1 MRQKI
6 DYGIDLGTTNSALAR
21 MDAGE
26 AVIIKSDDDQRDIT
40 ASCITFNKIKKIFM
54 GEKAKTLVETEAK
67 SALKKRKSSAPN
79 GYFEFKRTMGTDH
92 RYHSTYMEKDYS
104 SEELSAEILKKLKS
118 YNRDEN
124 IDAAVITVPAMFKQS
139 QLDATQRA
147 AELAGFRYCELLQEP
162 IAASIAYGIKAAQ
175 SSGYWLVFDF
185 GGGTFDAALMHVEEG
200 IMKVVDTEG
209 DNHLGGKDLDNAI
222 TDRLIIPQ
230 LQAQCELD
238 ASLADPQYVTLLQ
251 AVLKTNAEEA
261 KIALS
266 SKESWNEFL
275 EELGEDDDGE
285 EVEAEITLTLAQYE
299 SVCEPIFQRA
309 IDIVK
314 HVLKRNGLT
323 ADDLQ
328 SVILVGGPTFSQTL
342 RRMLKEQLTE
352 NIDTSIDPMT
362 AVARGAALFAA
373 TRDIPRNLQ
382 TRDFSKAQLS
392 LKYSET
398 TVEPYVNLGIR
409 IDRNQSSGP
418 LPETFELE
426 IIRSDSA
433 WSSGKIIIEDDAEL
447 LELLLSEGKANTFAI
462 KLSTPDGTSIPCEPA
477 TITIIN
483 GLKIANATLPYAIGI
498 ELVDSHSESEGVMVI
513 EGLGKNAT
521 LPAKGECKLKTME
534 NIRPGNRQDRMIL
547 PLYEIS
553 SGFEDK
559 LSRAILNNFHSK
571 VIITGDD
578 FPSLLPE
585 GSDVE
590 LRLQIDASRRTFI
603 SVYIPYFDESFDF
616 TIESRIEPEIDSEDL
631 RKHLQEARQS
641 AQILASEGIADASAQ
656 LSILDKAEQQLV
668 TRGQE
673 RDTKEQVQQHIKTA
687 FLALDKF
694 IQQDAWPQAR
704 TELENVLERVS
715 ELQQQTGSG
724 EDRELITLYQQQAR
738 DIIQQSD
745 IKSARKL
752 TQTINNTAM
761 KLEMQDIR
769 FWVGFIYYLDSE
781 FANIQWIDVVAAR
794 RAVQQLKQLLDLNP
808 NVERLREAV
817 LPVLQLMQGSSYTAM
832 ASKINTN
839 LLRN

>member
-6 DYGIDLGTTNSALAR
+6 DYGIDLGTTNSAIAR
-21 MDAGE
+21 MDDGE
-26 AVIIKSDDDQRDIT
+26 AVIIKSDETQMDTT
-40 ASCITFNKIKKIFM
+40 ASCIAFNKIKKQFV
-54 GEKAKTLVETEAK
+54 GEKAKTLIAAEATT
-67 SALKKRKSSAPN
+67 ALNKRKATPPN
-79 GYFEFKRTMGTDH
+79 GYFEFKRTMGTDQQY
-92 RYHSTYMEKDYS
+92 RSAYMEQDYR
-104 SEELSAEILKKLKS
+104 SEDLSAEILKKLKS

-175 SSGYWLVFDF
+175 ASGYWLVFDF

-230 LQAQCELD
+230 LQAECALD
-238 ASLADPQYVTLLQ
+238 ESLADPQYTTLLQ
-251 AVLKTNAEEA
+251 AALKKHAEEA

-266 SKESWNEFL
+266 SKESWREFL
-275 EELGEDDDGE
+275 EDLGEDDDGE
-285 EVEAEITLTLAQYE
+285 EVQAEITLTLAQYE

-309 IDIVK
+309 VDIVQR
-314 HVLKRNGLT
+314 VLARNGLT
-323 ADDLQ
+323 GRDLE
-328 SVILVGGPTFSQTL
+328 SVILVGGPTYSQTL
-342 RRMLKEQLTE
+342 RRMLKDQLTDK
-352 NIDTSIDPMT
+352 IDTSIDPMT

-373 TRDIPRNLQ
+373 TRDVPLNLQ
-382 TRDFSKAQLS
+382 KRDFSKAQLS

-409 IDRNQSSGP
+409 IDRNQSSGQ

-426 IIRSDSA
+426 IIRGDSA
-433 WSSGKIIIEDDAEL
+433 WSSGKVIVEDDAEL
-447 LELLLSEGKANTFAI
+447 LELRLNEGKANAFTI
-462 KLSTPDGTSIPCEPA
+462 KLSAPDGTPLPCEPA

-483 GLKIANATLPYAIGI
+483 GLKIASATLPYAIGL
-498 ELVDSHSESEGVMVI
+498 ELYDSHSESEGVMPI
-513 EGLGKNAT
+513 EGLGKNTT
-521 LPAKGECKLKTME
+521 LPAKATRKLKTMK
-534 NIRPGNRQDRMIL
+534 NIRPGNRQDRITL

-553 SGFEDK
+553 SGFEKDI
-559 LSRAILNNFHSK
+559 SRAILNNFHSK

-590 LRLQIDASRRTFI
+590 LTLQIDTSRRTFI
-603 SVYIPYFDESFDF
+603 SVYIPAFDESFDF

-631 RKHLQEARQS
+631 HSQLQEARQS
-641 AQILASEGIADASAQ
+641 AQVLASEGLVDANAQ
-656 LSILDKAEQQLV
+656 LSILDKAEQQLA

-673 RDTKEQVQQHIKTA
+673 RDTKEQVQQQIKTA
-687 FLALDKF
+687 FLTLDKYN
-694 IQQDAWPQAR
+694 QQDAWPKAQAD
-704 TELENVLERVS
+704 LESTLERVV
-715 ELQQQTGSG
+715 ELQQQTGSD
-724 EDRELITLYQQQAR
+724 EDRELIARYQQEAR
-738 DIIQQSD
+738 EVIRLSD
-745 IKSARKL
+745 TKSARKL
-752 TQTINNTAM
+752 TEAINSIAI

-769 FWVGFIYYLDSE
+769 FWVGFIYYMDNE
-781 FANIQWIDVVAAR
+781 FESIQWLDKAAAR
-794 RAVQQLKQLLDLNP
+794 QAVQQLKQLLDLNP
-808 NVERLREAV
+808 NVDRLRAAV
-817 LPVLQLMQGSSYTAM
+817 MPVLQLMQNSSYTAL
-832 ASKINTN
+832 ANKVNTN